1 MFAQCLLVGC
11 LVGIGSP
18 ASASNTYI
26 RALTN
31 LDSEQVKYVMHK
43 FNQDSLAESEGRG
56 ASVRWRYVARR

>member
-18 ASASNTYI
+18 ASASNTDI
-26 RALTN
+26 RALTI
-31 LDSEQVKYVMHK
+31 LDREQVEYGMHK
-43 FNQDSLAESEGRG
+43 IELDSLAESEGRG